1 MKSKKMKALNI
12 YNDMKLLPP
21 IYWLLLT
28 LCPVFTS
35 GNPSDPI
42 NNFEIEK
49 QRRSELALIE
59 DIIKIPNIDE
69 QMAKL
74 NELINNYEIKK
85 QRRPDI
91 FPNIDKQIAKFK
103 ELKNNY
109 EIEKQRRR
117 DNIPKRDEQMAMLR
131 IEREIIQNLQVA
143 RNANPA
149 LSRSSKS
156 TPTEFKSELFK
167 SGKLI
172 YADDF
177 NGAINKEFWGQ
188 PKGKKIKDGILT
200 VGPLFKSKEEAMKVL
215 KRDHHLGLEPVA
227 HINRIPEKFVMH
239 LRYQFA
245 KPELTPGRPS
255 FQIGH
260 HMINLG
266 IVKDGGHRVKL
277 PDGPSFFEPE
287 SDMALNKWID
297 LVIEYELGKIRVLVN
312 GHGNTYEHEK
322 VTIIN
327 PKDKLGP
334 RFTFKGG
341 PECEIL
347 FDYVRLWDCTE

>member
-1 MKSKKMKALNI
+1 MKALNI
-12 YNDMKLLPP
+12 YSIMKLLPP
-21 IYWLLLT
+21 IFCLLFT
-28 LCPVFTS
+28 LCPVFAS
-35 GNPSDPI
+35 GNQSDPI

-49 QRRSELALIE
+49 QRRSELALLN
-59 DIIKIPNIDE
+59 DAPKIPNIDE

-74 NELINNYEIKK
+74 KELI
-85 QRRPDI
+85 
-91 FPNIDKQIAKFK
+91 
-103 ELKNNY
+103 NNY
-109 EIEKQRRR
+109 EIEKQRRS
-117 DNIPKRDEQMAMLR
+117 E
-131 IEREIIQNLQVA
+131 
-143 RNANPA
+143 
-149 LSRSSKS
+149 LSLIDDRGASSKS
-156 TPTEFKSELFK
+156 APTEFKPELFK

-172 YADDF
+172 YSDDF

-200 VGPLFKSKEEAMKVL
+200 VGPLFKSKEEAMKAL
-215 KRDHHLGLEPVA
+215 KRDHHLGLEPVV

-347 FDYVRLWDCTE
+347 FDYVRLWDCTD

>member
-1 MKSKKMKALNI
+1 
-12 YNDMKLLPP
+12 MKLLPP
-21 IYWLLLT
+21 IYCLLFT
-28 LCPVFTS
+28 LCPVFAS
-35 GNPSDPI
+35 EHPFDPI
-42 NNFEIEK
+42 NNYEIEK
-49 QRRSELALIE
+49 QRRSELSLLNDVLNIEEQKANLKALRNYFAIE
-59 DIIKIPNIDE
+59 KRRRSELSLLNDLSGAGNFVSSLELSLLNDVPNIYQE
-69 QMAKL
+69 MA
-74 NELINNYEIKK
+74 EM
-85 QRRPDI
+85 
-91 FPNIDKQIAKFK
+91 K
-103 ELKNNY
+103 EL
-109 EIEKQRRR
+109 
-117 DNIPKRDEQMAMLR
+117 R
-131 IEREIIQNLQVA
+131 IILQNLQVA
-143 RNANPA
+143 KNANPA
-149 LSRSSKS
+149 LYGSNKS
-156 TPTEFKSELFK
+156 TPTEFKSEFFK

-245 KPELTPGRPS
+245 KPKLTPGRPS

-347 FDYVRLWDCTE
+347 FDYVRLWDCTD

>member
-1 MKSKKMKALNI
+1 MEPELK
-12 YNDMKLLPP
+12 
-21 IYWLLLT
+21 T
-28 LCPVFTS
+28 EVFP
-35 GNPSDPI
+35 GELVNPSDPR

-49 QRRSELALIE
+49 QRLSKLSL
-59 DIIKIPNIDE
+59 IDE
-69 QMAKL
+69 
-74 NELINNYEIKK
+74 
-85 QRRPDI
+85 RRAS
-91 FPNIDKQIAKFK
+91 NKFATT
-103 ELKNNY
+103 
-109 EIEKQRRR
+109 
-117 DNIPKRDEQMAMLR
+117 D
-131 IEREIIQNLQVA
+131 
-143 RNANPA
+143 
-149 LSRSSKS
+149 
-156 TPTEFKSELFK
+156 FKSELFK

-172 YADDF
+172 YSDDF

-188 PKGKKIKDGILT
+188 PKGKKIKNGILT
-200 VGPLFKSKEEAMKVL
+200 VGPLFRSKEEAVKAL

-266 IVKDGGHRVKL
+266 IVKDEGHRVKL
-277 PDGPSFFEPE
+277 PDGPSFFVPE
-287 SDMALNKWID
+287 SEMALNKWID
-297 LVIEYELGKIRVLVN
+297 LVIEYEEGKIRILVN
-312 GHGNTYEHEK
+312 GKGNTYEHQK

-327 PKDKLGP
+327 PKANGKH

-347 FDYVRLWDCTE
+347 FDYVRLWDCE

>member
-1 MKSKKMKALNI
+1 MKV
-12 YNDMKLLPP
+12 LPP
-21 IYWLLLT
+21 IYCLLFT
-28 LCPVFTS
+28 LYPVFAS
-35 GNPSDPI
+35 ENPSDPI

-49 QRRSELALIE
+49 QRRSELSLI
-59 DIIKIPNIDE
+59 DDRG
-69 QMAKL
+69 A
-74 NELINNYEIKK
+74 
-85 QRRPDI
+85 
-91 FPNIDKQIAKFK
+91 
-103 ELKNNY
+103 
-109 EIEKQRRR
+109 
-117 DNIPKRDEQMAMLR
+117 
-131 IEREIIQNLQVA
+131 
-143 RNANPA
+143 
-149 LSRSSKS
+149 SS
-156 TPTEFKSELFK
+156 FKSELFK

-172 YADDF
+172 YFDDF
-177 NGAINKEFWGQ
+177 NGALNKEFWGQ

-200 VGPLFKSKEEAMKVL
+200 VGPLFKSKEEAMNAL

-245 KPELTPGRPS
+245 KPELTLGRPS

-287 SDMALNKWID
+287 SEMVLNKWID

-347 FDYVRLWDCTE
+347 FDYVRLWDCTD

>member
-1 MKSKKMKALNI
+1 
-12 YNDMKLLPP
+12 MKLLPP
-21 IYWLLLT
+21 IYCLLFT
-28 LCPVFTS
+28 LCPVFAS
-35 GNPSDPI
+35 EHPSDPI
-42 NNFEIEK
+42 NNYEIEK
-49 QRRSELALIE
+49 QRRSELSLLNDVPNIEKQKAMLFALRNSFEIE
-59 DIIKIPNIDE
+59 KRRRSELFLLNDLSGAGNFLSSLELSLLNDVPNIDQE
-69 QMAKL
+69 MA
-74 NELINNYEIKK
+74 EM
-85 QRRPDI
+85 
-91 FPNIDKQIAKFK
+91 K
-103 ELKNNY
+103 EL
-109 EIEKQRRR
+109 
-117 DNIPKRDEQMAMLR
+117 R
-131 IEREIIQNLQVA
+131 IRLQNLQVA
-143 RNANPA
+143 INAYPA
-149 LSRSSKS
+149 LSGSNKS
-156 TPTEFKSELFK
+156 TPIEFKSELFK

-172 YADDF
+172 YSDDF
-177 NGAINKEFWGQ
+177 NGPLNKEFWGQ

-200 VGPLFKSKEEAMKVL
+200 VSPLFKSKEEAMKAL
-215 KRDHHLGLEPVA
+215 KRDHHLGLEPVV

-277 PDGPSFFEPE
+277 PDGPSFFEPI

-327 PKDKLGP
+327 PKANGNH

-347 FDYVRLWDCTE
+347 FDYVRLWDCAD

>member
-1 MKSKKMKALNI
+1 MRESIESKEMKTQNI
-12 YNDMKLLPP
+12 QIIMKLLPP
-21 IYWLLLT
+21 TYFLLFT
-28 LCPVFTS
+28 LCSVLVS
-35 GNPSDPI
+35 ESSSDPRD
-42 NNFEIEK
+42 NFEVEK
-49 QRRSELALIE
+49 QRRSELSLI
-59 DIIKIPNIDE
+59 DDKSASIISAP
-69 QMAKL
+69 L
-74 NELINNYEIKK
+74 L
-85 QRRPDI
+85 
-91 FPNIDKQIAKFK
+91 
-103 ELKNNY
+103 
-109 EIEKQRRR
+109 
-117 DNIPKRDEQMAMLR
+117 
-131 IEREIIQNLQVA
+131 
-143 RNANPA
+143 
-149 LSRSSKS
+149 
-156 TPTEFKSELFK
+156 FKSELFK

-172 YADDF
+172 YSDDF
-177 NGAINKEFWGQ
+177 NGAVNKEFWGQ

-200 VGPLFKSKEEAMKVL
+200 VGPLFKSKDEAMKAL

-227 HINRIPEKFVMH
+227 HINLIPEKFVMH

-266 IVKDGGHRVKL
+266 IVKDGGHRLKL
-277 PDGPSFFEPE
+277 PDGPSFLEPE
-287 SDMALNKWID
+287 SEMALNKWID
-297 LVIEYELGKIRVLVN
+297 LVIEYELGKIRILVN

-347 FDYVRLWDCTE
+347 FDYVRLWDCE

>member
-1 MKSKKMKALNI
+1 
-12 YNDMKLLPP
+12 MKLLPP
-21 IYWLLLT
+21 IYCLLFT
-28 LCPVFTS
+28 LCPVFAS
-35 GNPSDPI
+35 EHPSDP
-42 NNFEIEK
+42 
-49 QRRSELALIE
+49 
-59 DIIKIPNIDE
+59 
-69 QMAKL
+69 
-74 NELINNYEIKK
+74 INNYEIKK
-85 QRRPDI
+85 QRR
-91 FPNIDKQIAKFK
+91 
-103 ELKNNY
+103 
-109 EIEKQRRR
+109 R
-117 DNIPKRDEQMAMLR
+117 DNIPKIDELIAMLR
-131 IEREIIQNLQVA
+131 IEREIVQNLQVA

-149 LSRSSKS
+149 LSRSSKWA
-156 TPTEFKSELFK
+156 PTEFKSELFK

-200 VGPLFKSKEEAMKVL
+200 IGPLFQSKEDAMKAL

-227 HINRIPEKFVMH
+227 HINLIPEKFVMH

-260 HMINLG
+260 HMIHLG
-266 IVKDGGHRVKL
+266 IVKEGGHRVKL
-277 PDGPSFFEPE
+277 LDGPSFFEPE
-287 SDMALNKWID
+287 SEMALNKWID
-297 LVIEYELGKIRVLVN
+297 LVVEYELGKIRVLVN

-327 PKDKLGP
+327 PKANGKH

-341 PECEIL
+341 PECIIL
-347 FDYVRLWDCTE
+347 FDSVRLWDCQ

>member
-1 MKSKKMKALNI
+1 
-12 YNDMKLLPP
+12 MKLLPT
-21 IYWLLLT
+21 IYCLLFT
-28 LCPVFTS
+28 LCPAFAS
-35 GNPSDPI
+35 ESPSDPI

-49 QRRSELALIE
+49 QRRSELSLI
-59 DIIKIPNIDE
+59 DDRG
-69 QMAKL
+69 A
-74 NELINNYEIKK
+74 
-85 QRRPDI
+85 
-91 FPNIDKQIAKFK
+91 
-103 ELKNNY
+103 
-109 EIEKQRRR
+109 
-117 DNIPKRDEQMAMLR
+117 
-131 IEREIIQNLQVA
+131 
-143 RNANPA
+143 
-149 LSRSSKS
+149 SR
-156 TPTEFKSELFK
+156 FKSELFK

-172 YADDF
+172 YSDDF

-188 PKGKKIKDGILT
+188 PKGKEIKDGILT
-200 VGPLFKSKEEAMKVL
+200 VGPLFKSKEEAMKAL
-215 KRDHHLGLEPVA
+215 KRDHHLGLEPVV